1 MRQRRNLRGLI
12 SVTLFLEF
20 VINRS
25 NSKSWDVRT
34 FVSIV
39 CNVINSTRGCLKAIA
54 QNHATYPGTLSALR
68 APNLKWWSANRGQN
82 KEKTAKTVQSG
93 SRFTLFRL
101 NCIKIV
107 SVGTGFWRRDVS
119 KKYKTTGDFVDL
131 VEVLASAEYS
141 NGDCWIISWQ
151 HWIIVCGPL
160 RKPTPDYFRGFNW
173 SKNNFGEIH
182 RPIMAGL
189 GVSVCVSLFSL
200 DSWYSGIRNVND
212 GMNKSYL
219 YFTN

>member
-1 MRQRRNLRGLI
+1 MRQRRNLRALI

-20 VINRS
+20 AINPS
-25 NSKSWDVRT
+25 NSIKSWDVRT
-34 FVSIV
+34 FLSIV
-39 CNVINSTRGCLKAIA
+39 CNVINSTRDCLKATA

-68 APNLKWWSANRGQN
+68 APILKRWSANRGQN
-82 KEKTAKTVQSG
+82 KEKTATTVQSG

-101 NCIKIV
+101 NCIKII
-107 SVGTGFWRRDVS
+107 SVGKREWFWRWDVN

-160 RKPTPDYFRGFNW
+160 WKPTPD
-173 SKNNFGEIH
+173 
-182 RPIMAGL
+182 
-189 GVSVCVSLFSL
+189 
-200 DSWYSGIRNVND
+200 
-212 GMNKSYL
+212 
-219 YFTN
+219 

>member
-1 MRQRRNLRGLI
+1 MRQRRNLRGFI

-107 SVGTGFWRRDVS
+107 TVS
-119 KKYKTTGDFVDL
+119 ALDFEEETLIKNTRPVVTTVDL

-160 RKPTPDYFRGFNW
+160 WKPTPD
-173 SKNNFGEIH
+173 
-182 RPIMAGL
+182 
-189 GVSVCVSLFSL
+189 
-200 DSWYSGIRNVND
+200 
-212 GMNKSYL
+212 
-219 YFTN
+219 